1 MGARGLREALVLE
14 CEELNLLCED
24 VGGGPELSHLARV
37 LLTKPALGRLQRL
50 DLLPEGR

>member
-1 MGARGLREALVLE
+1 MWPAAALE
-14 CEELNLLCED
+14 GEELNLLCED

-37 LLTKPALGRLQRL
+37 LLAKPALGRLQRL